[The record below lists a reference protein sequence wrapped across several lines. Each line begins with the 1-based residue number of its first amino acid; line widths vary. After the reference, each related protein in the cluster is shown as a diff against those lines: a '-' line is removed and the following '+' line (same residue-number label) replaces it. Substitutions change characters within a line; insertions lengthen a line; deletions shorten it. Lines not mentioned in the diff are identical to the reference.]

1 MNKYCLLAY
10 ILFFGISLQG
20 QSLIGVNVDDL
31 SDTQILSI
39 FQKGE
44 EQGLSIQDGEAMALN
59 MGLSSG
65 EAKKFKS
72 RLEVLNS
79 STKEFAQTN
88 NFNPLS
94 KYGLCDAVIIIPIL
108 AFIDFVNIAKPFV
121 GKGPSV

>member
-1 MNKYCLLAY
+1 MNKYCLLAFM
-10 ILFFGISLQG
+10 LFLVVSLQG

-44 EQGLSIQDGEAMALN
+44 EQGLSIQDGEAMAIN

-72 RLEVLNS
+72 RLEVLNRSNKEVTPTMNPYS
-79 STKEFAQTN
+79 SSDK
-88 NFNPLS
+88 
-94 KYGLCDAVIIIPIL
+94 I
-108 AFIDFVNIAKPFV
+108 
-121 GKGPSV
+121 